1 MNNQNDL
8 TQRKGVKQ
16 KDVTEDISQDGG
28 KRIVPSGLRNFL
40 DWDAELTNQL
50 TNFMRSNVPNLTK
63 SETKFMEV

>member
-16 KDVTEDISQDGG
+16 KDVTEGVSQDGG
-28 KRIVPSGLRNFL
+28 KRIVPGGLRNFL

-50 TNFMRSNVPNLTK
+50 TNFMRSKVPNLTK